1 MEITGK
7 IRMIYETKQIS
18 DKFRKREFVIT
29 VPDEKYTQHLLF
41 ELVQSNCDILDSYLL
56 GAEVKVL
63 FNIRGREWVAKD
75 GHVRYFNSMQAWKVE
90 EISKKTG
97 EVNNNNNNNNKEIN
111 EQFRVEA
118 TPDSKLADD
127 DSGLPF

>member
-18 DKFRKREFVIT
+18 DKFRKREFVLT

-56 GAEVKVL
+56 GEEVKVL
-63 FNIRGREWVAKD
+63 FNIRGREWVSKD
-75 GHVRYFNSMQAWKVE
+75 GQVRYFNSMQAWKFVRLEGDKGE
-90 EISKKTG
+90 EPKSETSSD
-97 EVNNNNNNNNKEIN
+97 N
-111 EQFRVEA
+111 
-118 TPDSKLADD
+118 
-127 DSGLPF
+127 LPF